1 MHYSY
6 LYLYLQCI
14 NEEFIRLYNSFVL
27 DYYIL
32 ELFLYNDSSSFSSK
46 LLGKKRMINTK
57 KQMKKKYLRVFFII
71 TFLFLFSTVDAQVTI
86 GSETPPG
93 IGSLLDLKEKADGTS
108 TRGLGMPRVAITNLT
123 DIKVNIP
130 SVLAGEESAH
140 TGLMVYNINENW
152 CLKTPITKGLYVW
165 DGSMWEN
172 LLSQESR
179 EVTTYKDQDGNN
191 FRARRFGNAGIWMI
205 ENLAAKTYASG
216 VGGGNIPVHTGG
228 QNLTAEVRGYPQP
241 TSSSTTDW
249 GAVPPTWEK
258 KHGLLYSW
266 PAAAK
271 GNTSDVDQ
279 GQGTVGENIGEIIQ
293 GACPDGWHLPSD
305 REWNELEKEIYN
317 NAGTYSSSST
327 SSFNPISWNPAWE
340 NTVGQRGSSSTTGHS
355 PAMRSTCPPSGSS
368 YPTNGTSKPGPQ
380 GGFDIILTGYV
391 DNNTINSY
399 GSSTY
404 IWASSSS
411 TGGNGY
417 NRNMFRNTIT
427 VQRAPIRRFYLCP
440 VRCKKN

>member
-1 MHYSY
+1 
-6 LYLYLQCI
+6 
-14 NEEFIRLYNSFVL
+14 
-27 DYYIL
+27 
-32 ELFLYNDSSSFSSK
+32 
-46 LLGKKRMINTK
+46 MINTK
-57 KQMKKKYLRVFFII
+57 KQMKKKYLREFFII
-71 TFLFLFSTVDAQVTI
+71 TFLFLFSIVNAQVTI
-86 GSETPPG
+86 GSDTPPG

-216 VGGGNIPVHTGG
+216 VGGGNIPVHAGG
-228 QNLTAEVRGYPQP
+228 QNTSTEGRAYPQP
-241 TSSSTTDW
+241 TSSSGTDW

-266 PAAAK
+266 PTAAK
-271 GNTSDVDQ
+271 GNTSTVDQ
-279 GQGTVGENIGEIIQ
+279 GQGAAEENIGVMIQ
-293 GACPDGWHLPSD
+293 GVCPDGWHLPSD

-327 SSFNPISWNPAWE
+327 SSFNPTSWNPAWE
-340 NTVGQRGSSSTTGHS
+340 TTVGHRGSGSPSGHS
-355 PAMRSTCPPSGSS
+355 TAMKSECPPTGS
-368 YPTNGTSKPGPQ
+368 TKINGTSKSAAQ
-380 GGFDIILTGYV
+380 GGFASILTGYV
-391 DNNTINSY
+391 DGVTIQSY
-399 GSSTY
+399 GASTFF
-404 IWASSSS
+404 WSSSS
-411 TGGNGY
+411 SETAGGTNAY
-417 NRNMFRNTIT
+417 YRNLYKDTIT
-427 VQRAPIRRFYLCP
+427 IFRSPIRRFYLCA